1 MSNEE
6 LVELYQKGN
15 SEVLDRLIQAN
26 TGMVFKIANKFYTG
40 NTNSIDIEDLEQE
53 GYIGLMI
60 AANKYRADLE
70 NSAAFITYAYYYIY
84 QRMNRFIVSKN
95 TNNETSLNVPTNSND
110 DIELMDN
117 IESIDY
123 SFENV
128 EEKIYIEQLRNELEQ
143 AMNENNTLFEREILK
158 LRYGWDNNKVCSQN
172 EVAEIFDAY
181 PNKIANNEVKALRKL
196 RNSTWGQEKKKEY
209 IKEKICSIT
218 ESSRFNQD
226 KSIDAMDILDKYF
239 KGVV

>member
-6 LVELYQKGN
+6 LVELYQSGN
-15 SEVLDRLIQAN
+15 NKALDRLIQAN

-70 NSAAFITYAYYYIY
+70 NSASFITYAVYYIY
-84 QRMNRFIVSKN
+84 QRMNRFIRSKN
-95 TNNETSLNVPTNSND
+95 TNDETSLNIPTNTYD

-123 SFENV
+123 SFENI

-158 LRYGWDNNKVCSQN
+158 LRYGWDNNRVCSQN
-172 EVAEIFDAY
+172 EIADIFDTY
-181 PNKIANNEVKALRKL
+181 QNKIASNEVKALRKL

-209 IKEKICSIT
+209 IHDKLYAIVEG
-218 ESSRFNQD
+218 SRFNQD
-226 KSIDAMDILDKYF
+226 KAIDTMDILDKYF